1 MKKIKTLKYLL
12 GIGALS
18 GLAIVPTSIAIVSCG
33 GSSSDEIVLSDTIEE
48 SNINNLK
55 QALLGITIDNYKE
68 YFDGADYSPNE
79 LNAGRMSV
87 EKLSNIMRVKPS
99 LLKSITFAKSANEP
113 ENGMLNVDININL
126 SENTLFNNKNVIS
139 LTDIPTGMFDPNST
153 FLFILAGLVIVFVIA
168 QSVFFLV
175 RAYRRGKTLGMDM
188 KQIRKTIISTAVFTF
203 APAVS
208 ILLGVI
214 TLSKFLGLPLPWLR
228 LSVIGAITYE
238 LPAATT
244 TANALGITALS
255 ETITNPEVYTAIAW
269 VMTLGIFPGLIWVPL
284 FIKKIQGG
292 LMKIKNKDS
301 KWGDILMT
309 ALFLGM
315 ISAFLG
321 MVFADIRSGLA
332 GWIPIFVL
340 LFSAFV
346 MGICG
351 ILVKVCRMKWLENY
365 ALPVSM
371 LCAMAFAVVITP
383 MIV

>member
-1 MKKIKTLKYLL
+1 
-12 GIGALS
+12 
-18 GLAIVPTSIAIVSCG
+18 
-33 GSSSDEIVLSDTIEE
+33 
-48 SNINNLK
+48 
-55 QALLGITIDNYKE
+55 
-68 YFDGADYSPNE
+68 
-79 LNAGRMSV
+79 
-87 EKLSNIMRVKPS
+87 
-99 LLKSITFAKSANEP
+99 
-113 ENGMLNVDININL
+113 
-126 SENTLFNNKNVIS
+126 
-139 LTDIPTGMFDPNST
+139 MFHPNST
-153 FLFILAGLVIVFVIA
+153 CLFVLAGLVIAFVIA

-175 RAYRRGKTLGMDM
+175 RAYRRGKALGMDM
-188 KQIRKTIISTAVFTF
+188 KQIHKTMISTAVFTF

-244 TANALGITALS
+244 TANALGISSLS
-255 ETITNPEVYTAIAW
+255 STITDPEVYTAIAW

-292 LMKIKNKDS
+292 LMKLKNKDS
-301 KWGDILMT
+301 KWGDIVMT

-321 MVFADIRSGLA
+321 MVFADIREGLK

-340 LFSAFV
+340 LFSAFL

-351 ILVKVCRMKWLENY
+351 ILVKKCNMKWLENY
-365 ALPVSM
+365 ALPISM
-371 LCAMAFAVVITP
+371 LGAMVFAVFITP
-383 MIV
+383 MIGG

>member
-1 MKKIKTLKYLL
+1 M
-12 GIGALS
+12 
-18 GLAIVPTSIAIVSCG
+18 
-33 GSSSDEIVLSDTIEE
+33 
-48 SNINNLK
+48 
-55 QALLGITIDNYKE
+55 
-68 YFDGADYSPNE
+68 
-79 LNAGRMSV
+79 
-87 EKLSNIMRVKPS
+87 
-99 LLKSITFAKSANEP
+99 
-113 ENGMLNVDININL
+113 
-126 SENTLFNNKNVIS
+126 FN
-139 LTDIPTGMFDPNST
+139 PNST
-153 FLFILAGLVIVFVIA
+153 FLFIMAGCVILFVIA
-168 QSVFFLV
+168 QAVFFLV
-175 RAYRRGKTLGMDM
+175 RAYRRGKALGMDM
-188 KQIRKTIISTAVFTF
+188 KQVRKTMLSTAIFTF

-214 TLSKFLGLPLPWLR
+214 TLSKFLGLPLPWMR

-244 TANALGITALS
+244 TANALGISALS

-292 LMKIKNKDS
+292 LMKIKSKDS

-321 MVFADIRSGLA
+321 MVFADIRSGLR

-340 LFSAFV
+340 LFSAFI

-351 ILVKVCRMKWLENY
+351 LLVKKCNMKWLESY
-365 ALPVSM
+365 ALPISM
-371 LCAMAFAVVITP
+371 LCAMAFAVIITP

>member
-1 MKKIKTLKYLL
+1 M
-12 GIGALS
+12 
-18 GLAIVPTSIAIVSCG
+18 
-33 GSSSDEIVLSDTIEE
+33 
-48 SNINNLK
+48 NFN
-55 QALLGITIDNYKE
+55 
-68 YFDGADYSPNE
+68 
-79 LNAGRMSV
+79 
-87 EKLSNIMRVKPS
+87 PS
-99 LLKSITFAKSANEP
+99 
-113 ENGMLNVDININL
+113 
-126 SENTLFNNKNVIS
+126 
-139 LTDIPTGMFDPNST
+139 ST
-153 FLFILAGLVIVFVIA
+153 FLFLLAGMIILFVIC

-175 RAYRRGKTLGMDM
+175 RAYRRGKSLGMDM
-188 KQIRKTIISTAVFTF
+188 GKIKKTMISTAIFTF
-203 APAVS
+203 APALS

-244 TANALGITALS
+244 TANALGISALS
-255 ETITNPEVYTAIAW
+255 ETITDPKVYTAIAW
-269 VMTLGIFPGLIWVPL
+269 VMTLGIFPGLLWVPL
-284 FIKKIQGG
+284 FIRKIQGG

-321 MVFADIRSGLA
+321 MVFADIRSGLK

-340 LFSAFV
+340 LFSALI

-351 ILVKVCRMKWLENY
+351 LLIKKCNLKWLENY

-371 LCAMAFAVVITP
+371 LGAMIFAAFITP
-383 MIV
+383 LIGG

>member
-1 MKKIKTLKYLL
+1 
-12 GIGALS
+12 
-18 GLAIVPTSIAIVSCG
+18 
-33 GSSSDEIVLSDTIEE
+33 
-48 SNINNLK
+48 
-55 QALLGITIDNYKE
+55 
-68 YFDGADYSPNE
+68 
-79 LNAGRMSV
+79 
-87 EKLSNIMRVKPS
+87 
-99 LLKSITFAKSANEP
+99 
-113 ENGMLNVDININL
+113 
-126 SENTLFNNKNVIS
+126 
-139 LTDIPTGMFDPNST
+139 MFDPNST
-153 FLFILAGLVIVFVIA
+153 FLFILAGLVIIFVIA

-175 RAYRRGKTLGMDM
+175 RAWRRGKTLGMDM
-188 KQIRKTIISTAVFTF
+188 KQMKKTILSTAIFTF

-244 TANALGITALS
+244 TANALGVTALS
-255 ETITNPEVYTAIAW
+255 ETITDPRVYTAITW

-284 FIKKIQGG
+284 FIRKIQGG

-321 MVFADIRSGLA
+321 MVFADIRSGLS

-346 MGICG
+346 MAVCG
-351 ILVKVCRMKWLENY
+351 LLVKKCGMKWLENY
-365 ALPVSM
+365 ALPISM

-383 MIV
+383 LIV

>member
-1 MKKIKTLKYLL
+1 MI
-12 GIGALS
+12 
-18 GLAIVPTSIAIVSCG
+18 
-33 GSSSDEIVLSDTIEE
+33 
-48 SNINNLK
+48 
-55 QALLGITIDNYKE
+55 
-68 YFDGADYSPNE
+68 
-79 LNAGRMSV
+79 
-87 EKLSNIMRVKPS
+87 
-99 LLKSITFAKSANEP
+99 
-113 ENGMLNVDININL
+113 
-126 SENTLFNNKNVIS
+126 
-139 LTDIPTGMFDPNST
+139 
-153 FLFILAGLVIVFVIA
+153 ILFVIC

-175 RAYRRGKTLGMDM
+175 RAYRRGKSLGMDM
-188 KQIRKTIISTAVFTF
+188 GKIKKTMISTAIFTF
-203 APAVS
+203 APALS

-244 TANALGITALS
+244 TANALGISALS
-255 ETITNPEVYTAIAW
+255 ETITDPKVYTAIAW
-269 VMTLGIFPGLIWVPL
+269 VMTLGIFPGLLWVPL
-284 FIKKIQGG
+284 FIRKIQGG

-321 MVFADIRSGLA
+321 MVFADIRSGLK

-340 LFSAFV
+340 LFSALI

-351 ILVKVCRMKWLENY
+351 LLIKKCNMKWLENY

-371 LCAMAFAVVITP
+371 LGAMIFAAFITP
-383 MIV
+383 LIGG